1 MKRRMKLD
9 YNNLMREIYET
20 LATEGKD
27 DEEIAETVKS
37 QGFYIGIGLEI
48 LTAYLKEIAT
58 LAIERNDEE
67 LIDICK
73 GLLIV
78 SEKGGTHEK

>member
-27 DEEIAETVKS
+27 DEEIVEAVKS

-78 SEKGGTHEK
+78 SEKGGTHEE

>member
-27 DEEIAETVKS
+27 DEEIAETVKR

-58 LAIERNDEE
+58 LAIERNDDE
-67 LIDICK
+67 LLDICK

-78 SEKGGTHEK
+78 SEKGGAE